1 MGFQLSTLLNDQ
13 ELKIKVAA
21 TLDVV
26 EFLDIVQMSFAEL
39 LDIVFDELNEEQ
51 KEELTRTVEY

>member
-26 EFLDIVQMSFAEL
+26 EFLDTVQMSFAEL